1 MIVCFI
7 VGVALYLCV
16 QKRKRRPKSS
26 DYEFAV
32 LEDEDD
38 VGGVMAGSSSRRVGG
53 AGGRR
58 KARELYDAFGASDD
72 EEEMES
78 YSDDEEKEY
87 RDARDYELEQEE
99 EARGI
104 DEGKRVLGGDREALL
119 GRSRE

>member
-16 QKRKRRPKSS
+16 QKRKRQAKSS

-38 VGGVMAGSSSRRVGG
+38 DVDVAMAGSSRRAGG

-58 KARELYDAFGASDD
+58 KAKELYDAFGVSDD
-72 EEEMES
+72 EEMES

-119 GRSRE
+119 GRNRE

>member
-1 MIVCFI
+1 
-7 VGVALYLCV
+7 V
-16 QKRKRRPKSS
+16 QKRKHRTKSS

-38 VGGVMAGSSSRRVGG
+38 VGGVMAGSPNRRAG

-119 GRSRE
+119 GRNRE

>member
-1 MIVCFI
+1 
-7 VGVALYLCV
+7 
-16 QKRKRRPKSS
+16 
-26 DYEFAV
+26 
-32 LEDEDD
+32 
-38 VGGVMAGSSSRRVGG
+38 MAGSSSRRAGG

-72 EEEMES
+72 EEMEN

-104 DEGKRVLGGDREALL
+104 DEGERVLGGDREALL
-119 GRSRE
+119 GRNRG